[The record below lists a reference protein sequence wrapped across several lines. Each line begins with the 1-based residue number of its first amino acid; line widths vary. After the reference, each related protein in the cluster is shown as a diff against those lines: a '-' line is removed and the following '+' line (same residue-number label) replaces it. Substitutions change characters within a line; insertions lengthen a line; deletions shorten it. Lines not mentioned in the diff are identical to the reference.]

1 MRRRQVGECFQGPG
15 VAPQLR
21 PWWELPRAQQS
32 TEAPGWAS
40 PAWHLLVGV
49 LDGYCV
55 GPIRGW
61 SVVDSVGAIPIIT
74 HLHRLSHTWA
84 KGIVS
89 KASEHSFRLLPPGPR
104 HSIPVGPSTATCR
117 GARPAWLQSTVKVWG
132 TRALTPAPSPGPEHF
147 TFPGSTTSFTGTRNG
162 LPARKTH
169 VSPSPPAPEG
179 LPDSEDAGKR
189 GLPCL

>member
-1 MRRRQVGECFQGPG
+1 MFPGPWSG
-15 VAPQLR
+15 PAAVALVRAPQSPAEHR
-21 PWWELPRAQQS
+21 
-32 TEAPGWAS
+32 TPGWAS
-40 PAWHLLVGV
+40 PAWYLLVGV
-49 LDGYCV
+49 LDSYCV
-55 GPIRGW
+55 GPVRGW
-61 SVVDSVGAIPIIT
+61 GVVDGVGAIPIVT
-74 HLHRLSHTWA
+74 HLHRLGHTWA

-89 KASEHSFRLLPPGPR
+89 RASWHPFRLLPPGPR

-162 LPARKTH
+162 LPARKTV

-179 LPDSEDAGKR
+179 LPDSEDPGKR
-189 GLPCL
+189 GFPCL